1 MEITMKLP
9 SLPLFTDTFSAET
22 VHLTNEQ
29 VGMYI
34 RLLCFAWTKKGKPFT
49 SQSAHTICQCKSVNC
64 ELVVNQIL
72 DEFFIR
78 GENRNVWTHKRIT
91 TEINYLLDYYS
102 KKSQSGKRGVQAKR
116 NFASSETQAPIPIPI
131 PIPTNNNGFL
141 EFWKNLTIK
150 RGSKKNA
157 EKSYKKECSDFNP
170 IELAKLFNKQSA
182 KIQDKQFVPHVVT
195 WINGRRFEDEDLPT
209 QSLIEKII
217 LPKNVP
223 LGSVNIGTE
232 GYWKTWIFPNGEKW
246 NIHTFKD
253 ERKRID

>member
-1 MEITMKLP
+1 MKLP
-9 SLPLFTDTFSAET
+9 SLPLFTDTFVAET
-22 VHLTNEQ
+22 THLTNKQ
-29 VGMYI
+29 IGMYI
-34 RLLCFAWTKKGKPFT
+34 RILCWSWTKKGKAIT
-49 SQSAHTICQCKSVNC
+49 HEQANTICQCIDDDCRKEVFK
-64 ELVVNQIL
+64 IL
-72 DEFFIR
+72 YEFFIF
-78 GENRNVWTHKRIT
+78 NKKNNDFTSKRIKQ
-91 TEINYLLDYYS
+91 EQDYLNDYYE
-102 KKSQSGKRGVQAKR
+102 KKSIAGKKGVQAKR
-116 NFASSETQAPIPIPI
+116 NFATSKTQAPIPIPIPI